1 MRNLFFRFAESIKN
15 VLTFVFS
22 GTLFFF
28 AAPLQADPHHDGVI
42 LAPAIAFAEGLPV
55 QSGAFSQYGPL
66 SPILSGLWIKLT
78 EPSLVSL
85 RYLAAIQAVMI
96 AISLFFVLKLVTT
109 EKRARLL
116 TILWVFTSGIWSTRF
131 PGALMAWPSLISTLL
146 LMVALLLCISGIRSK
161 TRRSDIQI
169 LLVGVLISTAGFA
182 RAQSWAIAGAVGL
195 TLLFTNYKN
204 IKKLLLLCL
213 GYIFGLVAM
222 LAFVIRS
229 QSLESWWLQSI
240 YWPTQIYPAVGRG
253 NNYNRFQ
260 MVLYLIEGLV
270 LIFLILLAGI
280 IVKKFTA
287 KVGTLFIIICTL
299 ASLGIG
305 YFVPTLTSV
314 PIRYRVLFGE
324 PFERILVSPF
334 YLSAL
339 AAVFLAIQQ
348 LKKRSNEKDP
358 VIFLVSIFGCIS
370 IIQLYPQSDIMH
382 LWWIAPLL
390 IPSLIILLE
399 KVEKIGKIEKGVSD
413 KILLIFSVFGL
424 AFALNFIFSDW
435 TEFKNP
441 ALAGTYASADKVNG
455 LLVYDD
461 IVKNAIPKKSSFDCH
476 DGIYSVLS
484 GEYLPVDEWYVSW
497 GFPKTITPE
506 LGEIRFICG
515 KSYDYAESEAR
526 RIGWNLTEFN
536 QSKSNP
542 EASLAILRKP

>member
-1 MRNLFFRFAESIKN
+1 MKNLLFRSAESFKN

-85 RYLAAIQAVMI
+85 RYFAAIQAIMI
-96 AISLFFVLKLVTT
+96 SIILFFVLKLLTT

-116 TILWVFTSGIWSTRF
+116 TILWVFTSGIWATRF

-146 LMVALLLCISGIRSK
+146 LLVSLLLCIRSIGSN
-161 TRRSDIQI
+161 TRRTDLQI
-169 LLVGVLISTAGFA
+169 LLVGVLISNAGFA

-204 IKKLLLLCL
+204 FKNLLLLCL

-260 MVLYLIEGLV
+260 MVLYLIEGLLLV
-270 LIFLILLAGI
+270 FLIVLAGFI
-280 IVKKFTA
+280 AKKFTA
-287 KVGTLFIIICTL
+287 KVGTLFILIFTFL
-299 ASLGIG
+299 SLGIG

-339 AAVFLAIQQ
+339 AAIFLAFQQ
-348 LKKRSNEKDP
+348 LKKRSGERDP
-358 VIFLVSIFGCIS
+358 VIFLISIFGGIS

-390 IPSLIILLE
+390 LPSFIILWE
-399 KVEKIGKIEKGVSD
+399 KTEKNGNIEKGISD
-413 KILLIFSVFGL
+413 KILWIFSAFGL
-424 AFALNFIFSDW
+424 VFALNFISSDW

-461 IVKNAIPKKSSFDCH
+461 IVKNAIPKSSSFDCH

-497 GFPKTITPE
+497 GFPKTVVPE
-506 LGEIRFICG
+506 LGDIRFICG
-515 KSYDYAESEAR
+515 KSYEYAKSEAL
-526 RIGWNLTEFN
+526 RIGWILTEFN

-542 EASLAILRKP
+542 EASLAILKKP

>member
-1 MRNLFFRFAESIKN
+1 MKNLSFRFTESFKN

-22 GTLFFF
+22 GSLFFF

-66 SPILSGLWIKLT
+66 SPILSGLWIQLT
-78 EPSLVSL
+78 EPSLISL
-85 RYLAAIQAVMI
+85 RYFAAIQAIMI
-96 AISLFFVLKLVTT
+96 SIILFFVLKRLTS

-146 LMVALLLCISGIRSK
+146 LLASLLLCIKSIGSN
-161 TRRSDIQI
+161 TRRTDVQI

-204 IKKLLLLCL
+204 FKKLLLLCL
-213 GYIFGLVAM
+213 GYVFGLVAM
-222 LAFVIRS
+222 LTFVIRS
-229 QSLESWWLQSI
+229 ESLESWWLQSI
-240 YWPTQIYPAVGRG
+240 YWPTQIYPAVGKG

-260 MVLYLIEGLV
+260 MVLYLIEGLLLV
-270 LIFLILLAGI
+270 FLIVLAGFI
-280 IVKKFTA
+280 AKKYAA
-287 KVGTLFIIICTL
+287 KVGTLFILICTFL
-299 ASLGIG
+299 SLGIG

-339 AAVFLAIQQ
+339 AAIFLAFQQ
-348 LKKRSNEKDP
+348 LKKRSNERDP
-358 VIFLVSIFGCIS
+358 VIFLISIFGGIS
-370 IIQLYPQSDIMH
+370 IVQLYPQSDIMH

-390 IPSLIILLE
+390 LPSFIILWE
-399 KVEKIGKIEKGVSD
+399 KIEKNGNIEKGITD
-413 KILLIFSVFGL
+413 KILWIFSIFGL
-424 AFALNFIFSDW
+424 AFALNFISSDW

-441 ALAGTYASADKVNG
+441 ALAGTYSSADKVNG

-461 IVKNAIPKKSSFDCH
+461 ILKNAIPKKSSFDCH

-497 GFPKTITPE
+497 GFPKTIKPE
-506 LGEIRFICG
+506 LGEVRFICG
-515 KSYDYAESEAR
+515 KSYEYAESEAF
-526 RIGWNLTEFN
+526 RIGWSLIEFN

-542 EASLAILRKP
+542 EASLAILKKP